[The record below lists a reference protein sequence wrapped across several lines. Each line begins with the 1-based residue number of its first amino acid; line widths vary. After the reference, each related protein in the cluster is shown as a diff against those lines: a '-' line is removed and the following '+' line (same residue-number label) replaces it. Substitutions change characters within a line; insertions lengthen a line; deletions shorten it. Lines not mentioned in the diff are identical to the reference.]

1 VSNLSTK
8 LAFLAHKALNLRI
21 LSLQATTVAGSGHPT
36 SCLSAAEIVAV
47 LFFEI
52 MRYDPADFNYPNN
65 DRFILSKGH
74 AAPLLYAAWEQVG
87 VLTKAD
93 LLTLRQIDSN
103 LEGHPTARFERFEAA
118 TGSLG
123 QGLGVGVG
131 MALAGKL
138 DYLDFRTYVLLGD
151 SECTEGSIWEAA
163 ELASYY
169 KLNNLIAIVDLNR
182 LGQTGATVDGHDSE
196 KLAGKFQ
203 AFGWFVITV
212 DGHDLNLLLDS
223 FAQAQKISD
232 KPVAIIAKTYKG
244 YGIADVQDQNG
255 FHGKAFSSLE
265 LPGIIAGLENGFKAV
280 YGSINPYGTL
290 PAVALALW
298 RTGTTNVREGLDNRE
313 EKKISAIPDTFQ
325 ASHKASPDTVVVSD
339 LDASPT
345 ELLAKTGRSDKFYR
359 TISTSTLQTYQL
371 STKIATRQVYGDLLV
386 DLATQL
392 PNLVSLDAEVKNSTY
407 AEKLEQVDPA
417 KFIQCFI
424 AEQNMISMGVGL
436 AARHKIPFISTFG
449 VFFTRAFDQIRMAAI
464 GKSPLRLV
472 GSHCGVSIGEDGPSQ
487 MALED
492 LAMFR
497 TIPDSIIFYPSDA
510 VSCYKLGLLMA
521 NYNTGISYLRT
532 TRAATPVIYNSS
544 EEFRIG
550 GAKILRQSTQDQVCL
565 VAAGITLHEA
575 LQAYEILKL
584 ANIFVTVIDLYA
596 IKPLDHELLISSAQ
610 QAGYKIITIEDHY
623 LAGGL
628 GEAVNSAVINTG
640 IQVHNLAVLDLPRS
654 GKSVELLAM
663 FKIDAQA
670 IVAAVRNIIA

>member
-1 VSNLSTK
+1 MSNVSTK
-8 LAFLAHKALNLRI
+8 LTFLAHKALNLKI
-21 LSLQATTVAGSGHPT
+21 LALQATTAAGSGHPT
-36 SCLSAAEIVAV
+36 SCLSAADIVAV

-52 MRYDPADFNYPNN
+52 MCYDPANPDYPNN

-87 VLTKAD
+87 VLTKAE
-93 LLTLRQIDSN
+93 LLTLRQINSN
-103 LEGHPTARFERFEAA
+103 LEGHPTARFDRFEAA

-138 DYLDFRTYVLLGD
+138 DCLDFKTYVLLGD

-169 KLNNLIAIVDLNR
+169 KLNNLVAIVDLNR

-196 KLAGKFQ
+196 KLAQKFQ
-203 AFGWFVITV
+203 AFGWHSITV
-212 DGHDLNLLLDS
+212 DGHDLSSLLDS
-223 FAQAQKISD
+223 FIQAHKILD
-232 KPVAIIAKTYKG
+232 RPVAIIAKTYKG
-244 YGIADVQDQNG
+244 YGIAGIEDQNG
-255 FHGKAFSSLE
+255 FHGKAFSKLE
-265 LPGIIAGLENGFKAV
+265 LPEIIMGLENRFKET
-280 YGSINPYGTL
+280 YGESELIGHQQPYLSAYSPQSWSRKT
-290 PAVALALW
+290 W
-298 RTGTTNVREGLDNRE
+298 RNLEIFQILDNSIRVQ
-313 EKKISAIPDTFQ
+313 S
-325 ASHKASPDTVVVSD
+325 
-339 LDASPT
+339 
-345 ELLAKTGRSDKFYR
+345 
-359 TISTSTLQTYQL
+359 YQL
-371 STKIATRQVYGDLLV
+371 NTKIATRQVYGDLLV

-464 GKSPLRLV
+464 GRSPLRLV

-497 TIPDSIIFYPSDA
+497 TIPGSIIFYPSDA

-521 NYNTGISYLRT
+521 DYNTGISYLRT
-532 TRAATPVIYNSS
+532 TRAATPVIYSSS
-544 EEFRIG
+544 EQFKIG
-550 GAKILRQSTQDQVCL
+550 GAKILCQSAQDQVCL
-565 VAAGITLHEA
+565 VAAGITLHES
-575 LQAYEILKL
+575 LQAYEILKSVG
-584 ANIFVTVIDLYA
+584 IFVTVIDLYS
-596 IKPLDHELLISSAQ
+596 IKPLDRELLISCAQ
-610 QAGYKIITIEDHY
+610 QAGHKIITIEDHY

-640 IQVHNLAVLDLPRS
+640 IKTYNLAILEVPKS
-654 GKSVELLAM
+654 GKPAELLAL
-663 FKIDAQA
+663 FKIDSQA
-670 IVAAVRNIIA
+670 IVATVKNFIA

>member
-1 VSNLSTK
+1 MSNLATK
-8 LAFLAHKALNLRI
+8 LAFLAYKTLNLRI

-47 LFFEI
+47 LFFDI
-52 MRYDPADFNYPNN
+52 MRYDPANSNYLNN

-93 LLTLRQIDSN
+93 LLTLRQVNSN
-103 LEGHPTARFERFEAA
+103 LEGHPTARFSRFEAA

-138 DYLDFRTYVLLGD
+138 DQLDFRTYVLLGD
-151 SECTEGSIWEAA
+151 SECAEGSIWEAA

-169 KLNNLIAIVDLNR
+169 KLNNLIAIIDLNR
-182 LGQTGATVDGHDSE
+182 LGQTGTTVDGHDSE

-203 AFGWFVITV
+203 AFGWYIITV
-212 DGHDLNLLLDS
+212 DGHDLSLLLDG
-223 FAQAQKISD
+223 FVQAQKILD
-232 KPVAIIAKTYKG
+232 RPVAIIAKTYKG
-244 YGIADVQDQNG
+244 YGIADVVDQNG

-265 LPGIIAGLENGFKAV
+265 LPGIIAELETKFKEI
-280 YGSINPYGTL
+280 YGELVDQRWFDTSLRDTRHE
-290 PAVALALW
+290 
-298 RTGTTNVREGLDNRE
+298 RTGLSVPHNLTPDMFNLSVPHNL
-313 EKKISAIPDTFQ
+313 APDTF
-325 ASHKASPDTVVVSD
+325 VVSS
-339 LDASPT
+339 AV
-345 ELLAKTGRSDKFYR
+345 GRVSNH
-359 TISTSTLQTYQL
+359 LQTYQL
-371 STKIATRQVYGDLLV
+371 NTKIATRQVYGDLLV

-497 TIPDSIIFYPSDA
+497 TIPGSIIFYPSDA

-521 NYNTGISYLRT
+521 NYNSGISYLRT

-544 EEFRIG
+544 EEFEIC
-550 GAKILRQSTQDQVCL
+550 GAKILRQSKQDQVCL

-575 LQAYEILKL
+575 LQAYEILKS
-584 ANIFVTVIDLYA
+584 ANIFVTVIDLYS
-596 IKPLDHELLISSAQ
+596 IKPLGHELLISSAQ
-610 QAGYKIITIEDHY
+610 QAGHKIITIEDHY

-640 IQVHNLAVLDLPRS
+640 IKTYNLAVLDLPRS
-654 GKSVELLAM
+654 GKPAELLAI
-663 FKIDAQA
+663 FKIDSQA
-670 IVAAVRNIIA
+670 IVAAVKNFIN

>member
-1 VSNLSTK
+1 MSNVSTK
-8 LAFLAHKALNLRI
+8 LTFLAHKALNLKI
-21 LSLQATTVAGSGHPT
+21 LALQATTAAGSGHPT
-36 SCLSAAEIVAV
+36 SCLSAADIVAV

-52 MRYDPADFNYPNN
+52 MCYDPANPDYPNN

-87 VLTKAD
+87 VLTKAE
-93 LLTLRQIDSN
+93 LLTLRQINSN
-103 LEGHPTARFERFEAA
+103 LEGHPTARFDRFEAA

-138 DYLDFRTYVLLGD
+138 DCLDFKTYVLLGD

-169 KLNNLIAIVDLNR
+169 KLNNLVAIVDLNR

-196 KLAGKFQ
+196 KLAQKFQ
-203 AFGWFVITV
+203 AFGWHSITV
-212 DGHDLNLLLDS
+212 DGHDLSSLLDS
-223 FAQAQKISD
+223 FIQAHKILD
-232 KPVAIIAKTYKG
+232 RPVAIIAKTYKG
-244 YGIADVQDQNG
+244 YGIAGIEDQNG
-255 FHGKAFSSLE
+255 FHGKAFSKLE
-265 LPGIIAGLENGFKAV
+265 LPEIIMGLENRFKET
-280 YGSINPYGTL
+280 YGESELIGHQQPYL
-290 PAVALALW
+290 
-298 RTGTTNVREGLDNRE
+298 
-313 EKKISAIPDTFQ
+313 SAY
-325 ASHKASPDTVVVSD
+325 SPQSW
-339 LDASPT
+339 SR
-345 ELLAKTGRSDKFYR
+345 KTGRNLEIFQILDNSIR
-359 TISTSTLQTYQL
+359 VQSYQL
-371 STKIATRQVYGDLLV
+371 NTKIATRQVYGDLLV

-464 GKSPLRLV
+464 GRSPLRLV

-497 TIPDSIIFYPSDA
+497 TIPGSIIFYPSDA

-521 NYNTGISYLRT
+521 DYNTGISYLRT
-532 TRAATPVIYNSS
+532 TRAATPVIYSSS
-544 EEFRIG
+544 EQFKIG
-550 GAKILRQSTQDQVCL
+550 GAKILCQSAQDQVCL
-565 VAAGITLHEA
+565 VAAGITLHES
-575 LQAYEILKL
+575 LQAYEILKSVG
-584 ANIFVTVIDLYA
+584 IFVTVIDLYS
-596 IKPLDHELLISSAQ
+596 IKPLDRELLISCAQ
-610 QAGYKIITIEDHY
+610 QAGHKIITIEDHY

-640 IQVHNLAVLDLPRS
+640 IKTYNLAILEVPKS
-654 GKSVELLAM
+654 GKPAELLAL
-663 FKIDAQA
+663 FKIDSQA
-670 IVAAVRNIIA
+670 IVATVKNFIA

>member
-1 VSNLSTK
+1 MSNLATK
-8 LAFLAHKALNLRI
+8 LAFLAYKTLNLRI

-47 LFFEI
+47 LFFDI
-52 MRYDPADFNYPNN
+52 MRYDPANFNYLNN

-93 LLTLRQIDSN
+93 LLTLRQINSN
-103 LEGHPTARFERFEAA
+103 LEGHPTARFSRFEAA

-138 DYLDFRTYVLLGD
+138 DQLDFRTYVLLGD

-169 KLNNLIAIVDLNR
+169 KLNNLIAIIDLNR
-182 LGQTGATVDGHDSE
+182 LGQTGTTVDGHDSE

-203 AFGWFVITV
+203 AFGWYIITV
-212 DGHDLNLLLDS
+212 DGHDLSLLLDG
-223 FAQAQKISD
+223 FVQAQKILD
-232 KPVAIIAKTYKG
+232 RPVAIIAKTYKG
-244 YGIADVQDQNG
+244 YGIAGVEDQNG

-265 LPGIIAGLENGFKAV
+265 LPGIITGLETKFKEI
-280 YGSINPYGTL
+280 YGELVDQRWFDTSLQDTHHE
-290 PAVALALW
+290 
-298 RTGTTNVREGLDNRE
+298 RTGLSVPHNL
-313 EKKISAIPDTFQ
+313 APDTF
-325 ASHKASPDTVVVSD
+325 VMND
-339 LDASPT
+339 L
-345 ELLAKTGRSDKFYR
+345 ERSDKFYR
-359 TISTSTLQTYQL
+359 TINTSTLQTYQL
-371 STKIATRQVYGDLLV
+371 NTKIATRQVYGDLLV
-386 DLATQL
+386 DLATQV

-497 TIPDSIIFYPSDA
+497 TIPESIIFYPSDA

-532 TRAATPVIYNSS
+532 TRAATPVIYPSS
-544 EEFRIG
+544 EEFEIG
-550 GAKILRQSTQDQVCL
+550 GAKILRQSKQDQVCL

-584 ANIFVTVIDLYA
+584 ANIFATVIDLYS

-610 QAGYKIITIEDHY
+610 QAGHKIITIEDHY

-628 GEAVNSAVINTG
+628 GEAVNSVVINTG
-640 IQVHNLAVLDLPRS
+640 IKTYNLAVLDLPRS
-654 GKSVELLAM
+654 GKPAELLAI
-663 FKIDAQA
+663 FKIDSQA
-670 IVAAVRNIIA
+670 IVAAVKNFIN

>member
-1 VSNLSTK
+1 MSGGVVTWGFLVSNLATK

-21 LSLQATTVAGSGHPT
+21 LSLQATTAAGSGHPT

-47 LFFEI
+47 LFFEV
-52 MRYDPADFNYPNN
+52 MRYDPADFNYLNN

-93 LLTLRQIDSN
+93 LLTLRQVDSN
-103 LEGHPTARFERFEAA
+103 LEGHPTARFSRFEAA

-138 DYLDFRTYVLLGD
+138 DNLDFRTYVLLGD

-196 KLAGKFQ
+196 KLAHKFQ
-203 AFGWFVITV
+203 VFGWHTITV
-212 DGHDLNLLLDS
+212 EGHDLGLLLDS
-223 FAQAQKISD
+223 FAQAEKILD
-232 KPVAIIAKTYKG
+232 RPVAIIAKTYKG
-244 YGIADVQDQNG
+244 YGIIGVQDQNG
-255 FHGKAFSSLE
+255 FHGKAFSGAE
-265 LPGIIAGLENGFKAV
+265 LPGIIAGLEAGFRAV
-280 YGSINPYGTL
+280 YGERWSAEVVTPARAQSREAGENIELFKTL
-290 PAVALALW
+290 NNFAHL
-298 RTGTTNVREGLDNRE
+298 
-313 EKKISAIPDTFQ
+313 Q
-325 ASHKASPDTVVVSD
+325 A
-339 LDASPT
+339 
-345 ELLAKTGRSDKFYR
+345 
-359 TISTSTLQTYQL
+359 YQL
-371 STKIATRQVYGDLLV
+371 GTKIATRQVYGDLLI
-386 DLATQL
+386 DLAAQL
-392 PNLVSLDAEVKNSTY
+392 PNLISLDAEVKNSTY

-424 AEQNMISMGVGL
+424 AEQNMVSMGVGL

-464 GKSPLRLV
+464 GRSPLRLV

-497 TIPDSIIFYPSDA
+497 TIPEALIFYPSDA

-521 NYNTGISYLRT
+521 DYNTGISYLRT
-532 TRAATPVIYNSS
+532 TRAATSVIYNST
-544 EEFRIG
+544 EEFVIG
-550 GAKILRQSTQDQVCL
+550 GAKILRQSKQDQVCL

-575 LQAYEILKL
+575 LQAYEILKAAGIL
-584 ANIFVTVIDLYA
+584 VTVIDLYS
-596 IKPLDHELLISSAQ
+596 IKPLDRELLINCAQ
-610 QAGYKIITIEDHY
+610 QAGHKIITIEDHY

-640 IQVHNLAVLDLPRS
+640 IKVRNLAVLELPRS
-654 GKSVELLAM
+654 GKPAELLAL
-663 FKIDAQA
+663 FKIDAPA
-670 IVAAVRNIIA
+670 IVAAVRNFIN